1 MLDIRFVIA
10 YLCILST
17 LNMNINPTT
26 EDYLRS
32 LYKLENRDLKATNAA
47 LAKELNVTSAAVTDM
62 LRKLDELGLVSYQ
75 KYKGVTLT
83 KSGLAIA
90 TRITRRHRLW
100 EVFLIQHLRFAWD
113 EVHDLAD
120 QLEHIRSDELTD
132 RLDEFLGHP
141 QHDPHGDPIPTR
153 DGVVSVRTLTPIG
166 QLQPGEEGTVQRVS
180 DEFPE
185 LLRYA
190 VMVGLSL
197 GSHIKAIERI
207 QFDGSVRLT
216 ADGRESV
223 ISAKLAESVFV
234 QLAPARSA
242 KKKTGGKG

>member
-1 MLDIRFVIA
+1 
-10 YLCILST
+10 
-17 LNMNINPTT
+17 MNVNPTT

-32 LYKLENRDLKATNAA
+32 LYKLESRDLKATNAA

-113 EVHDLAD
+113 EVHDLAN

-132 RLDEFLGHP
+132 RLDEFLGYP

-153 DGVVSVRTLTPIG
+153 DGVIPVRILTPIG
-166 QLQPGEEGTVQRVS
+166 QLQPGEEGAVQRVS

-197 GSHIKAIERI
+197 GSHIKVMERI
-207 QFDGSVRLT
+207 QFDGSVRLV

-234 QLAPARSA
+234 QLATAPA
-242 KKKTGGKG
+242 KKKAGGKK

>member
-1 MLDIRFVIA
+1 MLDIRFAIS
-10 YLCILST
+10 YLCTLST

-120 QLEHIRSDELTD
+120 QLEHIRSD
-132 RLDEFLGHP
+132 
-141 QHDPHGDPIPTR
+141 
-153 DGVVSVRTLTPIG
+153 
-166 QLQPGEEGTVQRVS
+166 
-180 DEFPE
+180 
-185 LLRYA
+185 
-190 VMVGLSL
+190 
-197 GSHIKAIERI
+197 
-207 QFDGSVRLT
+207 
-216 ADGRESV
+216 
-223 ISAKLAESVFV
+223 
-234 QLAPARSA
+234 
-242 KKKTGGKG
+242 